1 MQARDAGFFA
11 DRIRTIADWPQAG
24 VQFRDITP
32 LLRDGVAF
40 SALIDAFAKRYEA
53 ANQEG
58 EGLRIDA
65 IAGIDARGFII
76 GAALAY
82 RLGCGFI
89 PVRKAGKLPFATVC
103 ESYALEYGNATV
115 EVHTDAA
122 EAGERVLIVDDLLAT
137 GGTLLAAARLMQ
149 RLGARI
155 VDTAVVIDLPA
166 LGGRARLAAEG
177 VPTFALLSY

>member
-1 MQARDAGFFA
+1 MNTGFFA
-11 DRIRTIADWPQAG
+11 QRIRTISDWPEAG

-32 LLRDGVAF
+32 LLRDGEAF
-40 SALIDAFAKRYEA
+40 RALIDAFAERYA
-53 ANQEG
+53 G
-58 EGLRIDA
+58 EQIDA

-89 PVRKAGKLPFATVC
+89 PVRKAGKLPFSTMC
-103 ESYALEYGNATV
+103 ESYSLEYGESTV

-122 EAGERVLIVDDLLAT
+122 EAGDHVLVVDDLIAT
-137 GGTLLAAARLMQ
+137 GGTILAAAKLMQ

-155 VDTAVVIDLPA
+155 VEAAVVIDLPA
-166 LGGRARLAAEG
+166 LGGSARMEAAG
-177 VPTFALLSY
+177 VPRFALLTY

>member
-1 MQARDAGFFA
+1 MDSGFFHR
-11 DRIRTIADWPQAG
+11 RIRVIADWPEPG

-32 LLRDGVAF
+32 LLRDGNAF
-40 SALIDAFAKRYEA
+40 RALIDTFAERYA
-53 ANQEG
+53 SAH
-58 EGLRIDA
+58 IDA

-89 PVRKAGKLPFATVC
+89 PVRKAGKLPYETMC
-103 ESYALEYGNATV
+103 ESYSLEYGESVV

-122 EAGERVLIVDDLLAT
+122 EAGDHVLVVDDLMAT
-137 GGTLLAAARLMQ
+137 GGTILAATKLMQ

-155 VDTAVVIDLPA
+155 VETAVVIDLPA
-166 LGGRARLAAEG
+166 LGGSARMQAAG
-177 VPTFALLSY
+177 VPGFSLLQY